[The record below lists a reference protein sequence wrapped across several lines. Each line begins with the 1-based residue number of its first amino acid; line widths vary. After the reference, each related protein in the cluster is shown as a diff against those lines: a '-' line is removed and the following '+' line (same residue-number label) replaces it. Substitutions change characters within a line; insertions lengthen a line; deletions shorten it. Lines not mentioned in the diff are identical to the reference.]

1 MPAMSAE
8 QSTRPTI
15 GIPRPKTLWMRHMV
29 DAPLRF
35 AERAFGLD
43 RIDAMSREVWEGD
56 PSVPVH
62 ERILRATGL
71 EPKIAP
77 GEIERVPLQGPVI
90 VCGNHPYGGA
100 DGIAMLV
107 TMLRRRPDTKV
118 LSNGMLS
125 RFPFIADKLILVDP
139 FGGADAA
146 RRNAKSLRE
155 ALDWLKAGHLVACF
169 PAGEVA
175 AVHWGDWTP
184 TDPPWSTI
192 PARLALKSGAKVV
205 PAWFEGTNRPM
216 FHAAGL
222 IHPRLRTALLP
233 NEFIARCNA
242 EIEMRFGRAIS
253 TEGADTD
260 AESLTRLVRGR
271 SELLRRAAPA
281 PVRAPQEMAPV
292 ATPAASGEDLARE
305 FAALPGDAVL
315 FRQGE
320 FDVIAVRSTLIP
332 KAMQEIGRLR
342 EIAFRAVGEGSG
354 KPFDVDRFD
363 EHYHQLIV
371 WNRERREIVGGY
383 RAGIVSELTK
393 AAAAAGL
400 PAVEGLY
407 TSTLFEFSPRLV
419 EELGDS
425 VELGRSYVRVEYQRQ
440 PLPLSLLWKGIGA
453 FMLARGHRRMFGPV
467 SISNDYNSMS
477 KELIME
483 FLERHRLSTPFAKL
497 VTPRNPPER
506 RDIACWTDRE
516 RAEATS
522 DLLHVERLLE
532 EIERGQRAVPVLL
545 RQYLRLNAR
554 LLAFNVDPDF
564 GEVIDALMLVDLAQI
579 DERIVRHY
587 VGDGAYEVLR
597 ERFGDQA
604 AHG

>member
-1 MPAMSAE
+1 
-8 QSTRPTI
+8 
-15 GIPRPKTLWMRHMV
+15 MV

-260 AESLTRLVRGR
+260 AESLTRFVRGR

-281 PVRAPQEMAPV
+281 P
-292 ATPAASGEDLARE
+292 
-305 FAALPGDAVL
+305 DAVT
-315 FRQGE
+315 F
-320 FDVIAVRSTLIP
+320 F
-332 KAMQEIGRLR
+332 
-342 EIAFRAVGEGSG
+342 
-354 KPFDVDRFD
+354 
-363 EHYHQLIV
+363 
-371 WNRERREIVGGY
+371 
-383 RAGIVSELTK
+383 
-393 AAAAAGL
+393 
-400 PAVEGLY
+400 
-407 TSTLFEFSPRLV
+407 
-419 EELGDS
+419 
-425 VELGRSYVRVEYQRQ
+425 
-440 PLPLSLLWKGIGA
+440 
-453 FMLARGHRRMFGPV
+453 
-467 SISNDYNSMS
+467 
-477 KELIME
+477 
-483 FLERHRLSTPFAKL
+483 
-497 VTPRNPPER
+497 
-506 RDIACWTDRE
+506 
-516 RAEATS
+516 
-522 DLLHVERLLE
+522 
-532 EIERGQRAVPVLL
+532 
-545 RQYLRLNAR
+545 
-554 LLAFNVDPDF
+554 
-564 GEVIDALMLVDLAQI
+564 
-579 DERIVRHY
+579 
-587 VGDGAYEVLR
+587 
-597 ERFGDQA
+597 
-604 AHG
+604 